1 MDEKHLGSVL
11 LNPSGRRERV
21 QCCSGQRVTALPR
34 TSCNRAACLERN
46 RFSILITN
54 AQNELSHRSNAIHHT
69 KAGPRSKGDLGCGLL
84 SRGRG
89 TQQARAYPDLDLR
102 SYVIRKRYP
111 LGQAARGN
119 EISVRTAV
127 GFEERIRMQ
136 NKLGAGG
143 RTRTDTHVSATDFE
157 SVVYTN
163 FTTPASGH
171 YSNHPDAPPH
181 LGSTLEN
188 Q

>member
-1 MDEKHLGSVL
+1 MPLTTRK
-11 LNPSGRRERV
+11 PAREV
-21 QCCSGQRVTALPR
+21 KVTEIAVY
-34 TSCNRAACLERN
+34 CLV
-46 RFSILITN
+46 
-54 AQNELSHRSNAIHHT
+54 A
-69 KAGPRSKGDLGCGLL
+69 
-84 SRGRG
+84 G
-89 TQQARAYPDLDLR
+89 TQQARAYPDLGLR
-102 SYVIRKRYP
+102 SYAIRKRYP

-119 EISVRTAV
+119 EISASTAV

-181 LGSTLEN
+181 LGITLEN